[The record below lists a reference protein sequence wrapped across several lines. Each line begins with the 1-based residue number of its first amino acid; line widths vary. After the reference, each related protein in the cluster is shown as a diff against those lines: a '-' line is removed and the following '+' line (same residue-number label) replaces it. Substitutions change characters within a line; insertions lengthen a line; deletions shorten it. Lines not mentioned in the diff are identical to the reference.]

1 MLHIV
6 QYTIRRTGCVQKHKV
21 VSTAIR
27 TAPQNGLLALLLPG
41 RSVLVY
47 INIAHSPGVTGCA
60 SSKIVDRID
69 YLHWLPFQCQVQR
82 QSYLFSRDVQVNPLP
97 QHGLDWSSKFR
108 SELFRHLEAKWSW
121 SPGWAYNRSTIHLAE
136 YKWVEF
142 EQAAWFIIH
151 LHTS

>member
-108 SELFRHLEAKWSW
+108 SEVTETWRENP
-121 SPGWAYNRSTIHLAE
+121 SPCPTDKH
-136 YKWVEF
+136 
-142 EQAAWFIIH
+142 EQPALSLRRLPRWQRTAVSRDH
-151 LHTS
+151 DQP